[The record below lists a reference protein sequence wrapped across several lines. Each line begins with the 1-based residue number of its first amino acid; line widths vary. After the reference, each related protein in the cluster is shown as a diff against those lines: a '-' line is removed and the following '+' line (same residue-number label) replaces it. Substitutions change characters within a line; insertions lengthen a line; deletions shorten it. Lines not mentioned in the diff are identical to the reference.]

1 MPKPYVSSRSR
12 FAASPIA
19 VVHKVA
25 EELIRKKAEIVKF
38 DSGDPAVYF
47 KTPKYIIDA
56 YVKAL
61 RSGKTYYSRAEG
73 VRELVDAVAARYG
86 RMYGLRVSGDDVVVT
101 EGLSEAFTFINNALA
116 DPGDR
121 GILFRPY
128 YAPYSVYA
136 NLNSVEPLYGDYS
149 EREGWSIDLDGLRK
163 SLSKLSPM
171 QKRRIKYMLLT
182 NPNNPTGT
190 VLDRE
195 VLREIVDIANQN
207 DIFLISDEIYD
218 ELVFGK
224 RFTSVAE
231 VAQGVPYS
239 IMNGASKD
247 FDATGFRI
255 GFIITPGR
263 DKKSEQVRS
272 AFSDYA
278 VGRLCANTPAQ
289 YAVAEG
295 ISNLKEHAR
304 SIDKMRSAIEDRVKF
319 ASKMLSENR
328 YLDVIEPHGAFY
340 IFPRIDLKALHMR
353 SDDEFV
359 LSVLREKHVQIRSGT
374 AFGSPSHFR
383 MVALAPKDILED
395 GINRINDFCRKH
407 AKTGP

>member
-1 MPKPYVSSRSR
+1 MFNGALMQKPYVSSRSR

-19 VVHKVA
+19 VVHKAA

-73 VRELVDAVAARYG
+73 VRALVDAVAARYR
-86 RMYGLRVSGDDVVVT
+86 RMYKLRVSGDDVVVT

-149 EREGWSIDLDGLRK
+149 EREGWSIDLDGLKK

-224 RFTSVAE
+224 RFTSISSLQFTRCNADSMMGPRRVE
-231 VAQGVPYS
+231 L
-239 IMNGASKD
+239 
-247 FDATGFRI
+247 
-255 GFIITPGR
+255 
-263 DKKSEQVRS
+263 RS
-272 AFSDYA
+272 PACKA
-278 VGRLCANTPAQ
+278 CA
-289 YAVAEG
+289 
-295 ISNLKEHAR
+295 R
-304 SIDKMRSAIEDRVKF
+304 
-319 ASKMLSENR
+319 
-328 YLDVIEPHGAFY
+328 
-340 IFPRIDLKALHMR
+340 
-353 SDDEFV
+353 
-359 LSVLREKHVQIRSGT
+359 
-374 AFGSPSHFR
+374 
-383 MVALAPKDILED
+383 
-395 GINRINDFCRKH
+395 
-407 AKTGP
+407 